1 MTIRLGETANA
12 EIPSVWV
19 SKYPISEPTRGEPV
33 DIEMKLAIIIL
44 SGDTPEILL
53 RCLAALR
60 VSVKTEYKIYLAYNG
75 CDQLIERKIRSY
87 LAENFESSHYKV
99 VKYDYYN
106 FAALNNDIIRNH
118 LDSECE
124 LILFC
129 NNDVLVQGDVVD
141 QMVRLM
147 RDNPQRFGTVGCRLL
162 YGNGRIQHDGQFLR
176 VWKNGQLKRVG
187 HLNLFA
193 NPHELQIPD
202 SLVIGN
208 TFALCLSSLE
218 VFGRVGGLN
227 ELYRNCFEDVEYNLR
242 CYLAGYVNILLNSQ
256 HWAYHLE
263 SYTRKTAEEK
273 GYVQLNDVN
282 LLASLVKRF
291 ANSTNHNAHSLV
303 LRSETDPPEE

>member
-1 MTIRLGETANA
+1 
-12 EIPSVWV
+12 
-19 SKYPISEPTRGEPV
+19 
-33 DIEMKLAIIIL
+33 MKLAIIIL
-44 SGDTPEILL
+44 SGDTPEVLL

-75 CDQLIERKIRSY
+75 CNQLIERKIRSY
-87 LAENFESSHYKV
+87 LAENFGSHQYKV
-99 VKYDYYN
+99 VKYGYYN
-106 FAALNNDIIRNH
+106 FASLNNDIIRNH
-118 LDSECE
+118 LDPGCE
-124 LILFC
+124 LVLFC

-147 RDNPQRFGTVGCRLL
+147 QDNPQRFGTVGCRLL
-162 YGNGRIQHDGQFLR
+162 YGNGRIQHDGQFLC
-176 VWKNGQLKRVG
+176 VWKNGQLRHVG

-193 NPHELQIPD
+193 NPYEVQIPD

-218 VFGRVGGLN
+218 VFEKVGGLN
-227 ELYRNCFEDVEYNLR
+227 ELYRDCFEDVEYNLR
-242 CYLAGYVNILLNSQ
+242 CFMAGYVNVVLNSQ

-273 GYVQLNDVN
+273 DYVQLNDVN

-291 ANSTNHNAHSLV
+291 ANSADHKGQSLI
-303 LRSETDPPEE
+303 LRGESDPPKAEGAPKLLGAAGVVEKACTGASPMGAALK